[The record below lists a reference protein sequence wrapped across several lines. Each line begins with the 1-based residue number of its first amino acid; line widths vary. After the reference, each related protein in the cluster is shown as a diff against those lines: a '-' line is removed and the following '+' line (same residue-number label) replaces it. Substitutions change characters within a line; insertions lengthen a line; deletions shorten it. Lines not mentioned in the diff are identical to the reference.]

1 MIVIRGGSGPLVLFL
16 GLMKN
21 ILFSIFFLC
30 TFLQIGD
37 IKAQSLVK
45 KYFNNVFNDT
55 SEISKPQFL
64 VYPTLAY
71 APETSWEIGLSS
83 LYVYYAK
90 RDTANRLSEINGF
103 TFFTLENQYGL
114 WFDHAIYTDQNDWFF
129 LGRIRLQSFPLKYYG
144 VGMNTPPDYLALVDA
159 NQVMI
164 KERVLR
170 KIQKNLF
177 FGIEMDFQ
185 RLASVDF
192 KPAPEVPAFDLPL
205 GSEGSTNFG
214 IGAGLVFDN
223 RHNVLN
229 VRDGLFSEL
238 AYLRYAPAL
247 STFGFH
253 TVISDTRIFR
263 PVGKNNVFA
272 AQLLGQFN
280 SGDVPFNQLA
290 LMGGESMM
298 RGYYTGRFRG
308 KNQIASQMEMRF
320 LPLPLGFT
328 DRLGAAV
335 FGGAATVFSDFS
347 NLNLKQIVW
356 SAGGGLRFLLFPKK
370 DIYTR
375 LDYALTAEGSGFYLF
390 IGEAF

>member
-1 MIVIRGGSGPLVLFL
+1 MNKLLGLLFL
-16 GLMKN
+16 
-21 ILFSIFFLC
+21 LFCFLPQEEL
-30 TFLQIGD
+30 T
-37 IKAQSLVK
+37 AQSFARR
-45 KYFNNVFNDT
+45 YFNNLLNDT
-55 SEISKPQFL
+55 SDISKPQFL

-114 WFDHAIYTDQNDWFF
+114 WFDHAIYSDQNDWFF

-144 VGMNTPPDYLALVDA
+144 IGMDSDPEYLALVDA
-159 NQVMI
+159 NQILI

-170 KIQKNLF
+170 KIRKNLF
-177 FGIEMDFQ
+177 AGIEMDFQ
-185 RLASVDF
+185 RLGSVDF
-192 KPAPEVPAFDLPL
+192 RRAEASPDFNLPR
-205 GSEGSTNFG
+205 GSAGSTNFG
-214 IGAGLVFDN
+214 IGAGIVYDN

-238 AYLRYAPAL
+238 AYLRFSPAF

-263 PVGKNNVFA
+263 PIGKNNVLA

-290 LMGGESMM
+290 LMGGESIM
-298 RGYYTGRFRG
+298 RGYYTGRFRD
-308 KNQIASQMEMRF
+308 KNQIASQVEMRF

-328 DRLGAAV
+328 ERIGAAV
-335 FGGAATVFSDFS
+335 FGGVATVFPDFS
-347 NLNLKQIVW
+347 NLNLNKIVW